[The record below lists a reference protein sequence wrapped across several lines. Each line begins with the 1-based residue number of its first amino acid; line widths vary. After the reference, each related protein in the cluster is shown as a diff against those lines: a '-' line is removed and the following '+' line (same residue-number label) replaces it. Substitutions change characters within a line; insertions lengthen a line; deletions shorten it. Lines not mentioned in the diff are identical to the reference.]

1 MQPKYFY
8 MFLLVATG
16 AMDTLAEAAESC
28 VPPAGF
34 VDTPR
39 PEIAASAELVSHSEE
54 VTIERPLAA
63 VLDLNSKTPLRI
75 NRSGALPGVSGIH
88 RLNQGPFQAGAR
100 RLVCLTD
107 GSTASE
113 EVLVWEQ
120 NPNATRHRY
129 MVWNY
134 TSPAFGPISYAVG
147 EFVHTA
153 VSDTRTHVRWTYS
166 FKLKPQSDPRSFRE
180 QFMDREWVPYMRTSL
195 AGKKQIAEEVLR
207 AP

>member
-1 MQPKYFY
+1 MQPKYFCIV
-8 MFLLVATG
+8 LLVATG
-16 AMDTLAEAAESC
+16 AMDTLAMSAERC

-39 PEIAASAELVSHSEE
+39 PELTASETLVSHTEE
-54 VTIERPLAA
+54 ITIERPLAA

-75 NRSGALPGVSGIH
+75 HRSGALPGVTGIH
-88 RLNQGPFQAGAR
+88 RLNPGPFQAGAR

-107 GSTASE
+107 GSIASE

-120 NPNATRHRY
+120 NPRSTRHRY

-153 VSDTRTHVRWTYS
+153 VGDTRTHVRWTYS

-180 QFMDREWVPYMRTSL
+180 KFMDREWVPYMRASM
-195 AGKKQIAEEVLR
+195 AGKKQTAEEVLP